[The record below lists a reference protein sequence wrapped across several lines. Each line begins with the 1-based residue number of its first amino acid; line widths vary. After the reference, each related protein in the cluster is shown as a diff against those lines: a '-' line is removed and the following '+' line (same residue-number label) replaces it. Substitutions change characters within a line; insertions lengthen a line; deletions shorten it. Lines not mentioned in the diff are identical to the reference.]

1 MSEIRYEGPYR
12 VRETLVEAHRL
23 AWRRIAEP
31 GAWLEGERRV
41 AVAAE
46 VRAAEDC
53 ALCRERKEALS
64 PFAVEGEHA
73 ATDLLSAA
81 EVDLVHRL
89 TTDPGRLSQ
98 AWAEGILADGVS
110 EETYIEIVSIVCIVT
125 VIDTFRRSLDL
136 PPFDLPVPVAG
147 TPSRYR
153 APGAKRHDAWI
164 SLVQP
169 EDAVE
174 SDGDLYRGP
183 ASPVVKA
190 FSLVPQA
197 KRDYW
202 DLAEVHYLPG
212 SEMTN
217 FATGVRAIDRMQI
230 ELVAGRVSAL
240 HQCVY

>member
-31 GAWLEGERRV
+31 GAWLEGARRV
-41 AVAAE
+41 AVVAE

-73 ATDLLSAA
+73 ATDRLSAA
-81 EVDLVHRL
+81 EVELIHRL
-89 TTDPGRLSQ
+89 TTDSGRLSQ
-98 AWAEGILADGVS
+98 AWAEGILAAGVT
-110 EETYIEIVSIVCIVT
+110 EEVYVEIVSIVCIVM

-136 PPFDLPVPVAG
+136 PPFDLPIPVAG
-147 TPSRYR
+147 EPSRYR
-153 APGAKRHDAWI
+153 APGARRHDAWI

-169 EDAVE
+169 QDVVE
-174 SDGDLYRGP
+174 SDGDLYGP
-183 ASPVVKA
+183 TASPVVKA

-202 DLAEVHYLPG
+202 NLAEEHYLPG

-217 FATGVRAIDRMQI
+217 FATGARAIDRMQM

>member
-1 MSEIRYEGPYR
+1 MSEIRYKGPYR

-73 ATDLLSAA
+73 ATDRMSAA
-81 EVDLVHRL
+81 EVELIHRL

-98 AWAEGILADGVS
+98 AWAEGILAAGVT
-110 EETYIEIVSIVCIVT
+110 EEVYVEIVSIVCIVMI
-125 VIDTFRRSLDL
+125 VDTFRRSLDL
-136 PPFDLPVPVAG
+136 PPFDLPVPAAG
-147 TPSRYR
+147 EPSRYR
-153 APGAKRHDAWI
+153 APGARRHDAWI

-169 EDAVE
+169 EDVVE
-174 SDGDLYRGP
+174 SDGDLYGP
-183 ASPVVKA
+183 TASPVVKA
-190 FSLVPQA
+190 FSLVPRA

-202 DLAEVHYLPG
+202 DLAEEHYLPG

-217 FATGVRAIDRMQI
+217 FATGVRAIDRMQM

>member
-12 VRETLVEAHRL
+12 VRETLVDAHRL

-46 VRAAEDC
+46 VRAAEEC
-53 ALCRERKEALS
+53 ALCRARKEALS
-64 PFAVEGEHA
+64 PFAVEGAHA
-73 ATDLLSAA
+73 ATDLLTAA
-81 EVDLVHRL
+81 EVELVHRL
-89 TTDPGRLSQ
+89 TTDPGRLSR
-98 AWAEGILADGVS
+98 AWAEGLLAAGVT
-110 EETYIEIVSIVCIVT
+110 EEVYVEIVSIVCIAM

-136 PPFDLPVPVAG
+136 PPFDLPAPVAG
-147 TPSRYR
+147 APSRYR

-169 EDAVE
+169 EDVVE
-174 SDGDLYRGP
+174 SDGNLYGP
-183 ASPVVKA
+183 TASPVAKA
-190 FSLVPQA
+190 FSLVPRA

-217 FATGVRAIDRMQI
+217 FATGVRAIDRMQM

>member
-1 MSEIRYEGPYR
+1 MSEIGYEGPYR
-12 VRETLVEAHRL
+12 VRDTLVEAHRL

-31 GAWLEGERRV
+31 GAWLDGHRRV
-41 AVAAE
+41 SVAAE
-46 VRAAEDC
+46 VRAAQGC
-53 ALCRERKEALS
+53 ALCHERKASLS
-64 PFAVEGEHA
+64 PFAVKGEHA
-73 ATDLLSAA
+73 PAGPLSAA
-81 EVDLVHRL
+81 EVELVHRL
-89 TTDPGRLSQ
+89 TTDSGRLTR
-98 AWAEGILADGVS
+98 AWAEGVLAAGVS
-110 EETYIEIVSIVCIVT
+110 EEIYIEIVSIVCVAM

-136 PPFDLPVPVAG
+136 APFDLPAPVAG
-147 TPSRYR
+147 APSGYR
-153 APGAKRHDAWI
+153 APGAARHDAWI

-174 SDGDLYRGP
+174 SDGDLYRGA
-183 ASPVVKA
+183 ASPVLKA
-190 FSLVPQA
+190 LSLVPQA

-217 FATGVRAIDRMQI
+217 FATDVRAIDRMQI

>member
-1 MSEIRYEGPYR
+1 MSGIGYEGAYR

-31 GAWLEGERRV
+31 GAWLDGARRV

-64 PFAVEGEHA
+64 PFAVEGEHE

-81 EVDLVHRL
+81 EVELVHRL
-89 TTDPGRLSQ
+89 TTDPGRLRR
-98 AWAEGILADGVS
+98 AWTEGILAAGVS
-110 EETYIEIVSIVCIVT
+110 EEVYVEIVSIVCVT
-125 VIDTFRRSLDL
+125 MVIDTFRRSLDL
-136 PPFDLPVPVAG
+136 APFDLPAPVPGA
-147 TPSRYR
+147 PSGYR
-153 APGAKRHDAWI
+153 APGARRHDAWI

-169 EDAVE
+169 EDVVE
-174 SDGDLYRGP
+174 SDGDLYGP
-183 ASPVVKA
+183 TASPVVKA
-190 FSLVPQA
+190 LSLVPQA

-212 SEMTN
+212 SEMIN
-217 FATGVRAIDRMQI
+217 FATGARAIDRMQI

>member
-1 MSEIRYEGPYR
+1 MPGIGYEGTYR
-12 VRETLVEAHRL
+12 VRETLVEAHRI

-31 GAWLEGERRV
+31 GAWLDGARRV

-64 PFAVEGEHA
+64 PFAVEGEHE

-81 EVDLVHRL
+81 EVELVHRL
-89 TTDPGRLSQ
+89 TTDPGRLSR
-98 AWAEGILADGVS
+98 AWTEGLLAAGVS
-110 EETYIEIVSIVCIVT
+110 EEVYVEIVSIVCIVM

-136 PPFDLPVPVAG
+136 APFDLPEPVAG
-147 TPSRYR
+147 APTGYR
-153 APGAKRHDAWI
+153 APGARRHDAWI

-169 EDAVE
+169 EDVVE
-174 SDGDLYRGP
+174 SDGDLYGP
-183 ASPVVKA
+183 VASPVVKA

-217 FATGVRAIDRMQI
+217 FATDVRAIDRMQM

>member
-41 AVAAE
+41 AAAAE
-46 VRAAEDC
+46 VRAAEGC
-53 ALCRERKEALS
+53 ALCRERKKALS

-73 ATDLLSAA
+73 ATALLTAA
-81 EVDLVHRL
+81 EVELIHRL
-89 TTDPGRLSQ
+89 TTDPGRLSR
-98 AWAEGILADGVS
+98 AWAEGILAAGVS
-110 EETYIEIVSIVCIVT
+110 EEVYVEIVSIVCIVM

-136 PPFDLPVPVAG
+136 PPFDLPVPVTGA
-147 TPSRYR
+147 PSGYR
-153 APGAKRHDAWI
+153 APGARRHDAWI

-169 EDAVE
+169 EDVVE
-174 SDGDLYRGP
+174 SDGNLYGP
-183 ASPVVKA
+183 TASPVVKA

-202 DLAEVHYLPG
+202 DLAEEHYLPG

-217 FATGVRAIDRMQI
+217 FATEVRAIDRMQM
-230 ELVAGRVSAL
+230 ELVAGKVSAL

>member
-1 MSEIRYEGPYR
+1 MPGIGYEGTYR
-12 VRETLVEAHRL
+12 VRETLVEAHRI

-31 GAWLEGERRV
+31 GAWLDGARRV

-64 PFAVEGEHA
+64 PFAVEGEHE

-81 EVDLVHRL
+81 EVELVHRL
-89 TTDPGRLSQ
+89 TTDPGRLSR
-98 AWAEGILADGVS
+98 AWTEGLLAAGVS
-110 EETYIEIVSIVCIVT
+110 EEVYVEIVSIVCV
-125 VIDTFRRSLDL
+125 VMVVDTFRRSLDL
-136 PPFDLPVPVAG
+136 APFDLPEPVAG
-147 TPSRYR
+147 APTGYR
-153 APGAKRHDAWI
+153 APGARRHDAWI

-169 EDAVE
+169 EDVVE
-174 SDGDLYRGP
+174 SDGDLYGP
-183 ASPVVKA
+183 VASPVVKA

-217 FATGVRAIDRMQI
+217 FATDVRAIDRMQM

>member
-12 VRETLVEAHRL
+12 IRETLVEAHRL

-31 GAWLEGERRV
+31 GAWLAGERRV

-46 VRAAEDC
+46 VRAAHEC
-53 ALCRERKEALS
+53 ALCRARKEALS

-73 ATDLLSAA
+73 ATARLTAA
-81 EVDLVHRL
+81 EVELIHRL

-98 AWAEGILADGVS
+98 AWAEGLLAAGLT
-110 EETYIEIVSIVCIVT
+110 EEVYVEIASIVCIVT

-136 PPFDLPVPVAG
+136 PPFDLPAPG
-147 TPSRYR
+147 TGAPSRYR

-169 EDAVE
+169 EDVVE
-174 SDGDLYRGP
+174 SDGNLYGP
-183 ASPVVKA
+183 TASPVAKA

-217 FATGVRAIDRMQI
+217 FATELRAIDQMQM

>member
-1 MSEIRYEGPYR
+1 MSEIRYEGSYR
-12 VRETLVEAHRL
+12 VRETLVDAHRL

-46 VRAAEDC
+46 VRAAEVC
-53 ALCRERKEALS
+53 ALCRARKEALS

-73 ATDLLSAA
+73 ATALLTAA
-81 EVDLVHRL
+81 EVELIHRL

-98 AWAEGILADGVS
+98 AWAEGLLAAGLS
-110 EETYIEIVSIVCIVT
+110 EEIYVEIVSIVCIVM

-136 PPFDLPVPVAG
+136 PPFELPAPVAG
-147 TPSRYR
+147 APSRYR

-169 EDAVE
+169 EDVVD
-174 SDGDLYRGP
+174 SDGALYGP
-183 ASPVVKA
+183 TASPVAKA
-190 FSLVPQA
+190 FSLVPRA

-202 DLAEVHYLPG
+202 DLAEAHYLPG

-217 FATGVRAIDRMQI
+217 FATEVRAIDRMQM
-230 ELVAGRVSAL
+230 ELVAGKVSAL

>member
-12 VRETLVEAHRL
+12 VRETLIDAHRL

-46 VRAAEDC
+46 VRSAEDC
-53 ALCRERKEALS
+53 ALCRARREALS
-64 PFAVEGEHA
+64 PYAVEGEHA
-73 ATDLLSAA
+73 ATALLTAA
-81 EVDLVHRL
+81 EVELIHRL

-98 AWAEGILADGVS
+98 AWAEGLLAAGVS
-110 EETYIEIVSIVCIVT
+110 EEVYVEIVSIVCIVM

-136 PPFDLPVPVAG
+136 PPFDLPAPVAG

-153 APGAKRHDAWI
+153 APGARRHDAWI

-174 SDGDLYRGP
+174 SDGALYGP
-183 ASPVVKA
+183 TAAPVVKA
-190 FSLVPQA
+190 LSLVPRA

-202 DLAEVHYLPG
+202 NLAEVHYLPG
-212 SEMTN
+212 SEMAN
-217 FATGVRAIDRMQI
+217 FATELRAIDRMQM
-230 ELVAGRVSAL
+230 ELVAGKVSAL

>member
-1 MSEIRYEGPYR
+1 MSEIRYEGPYS

-46 VRAAEDC
+46 ARAAEDC

-81 EVDLVHRL
+81 EVELVHRL
-89 TTDPGRLSQ
+89 TTDPGRLTR

-110 EETYIEIVSIVCIVT
+110 EEAYIEIVSIVCIVT

-136 PPFDLPVPVAG
+136 PPFDLPAPLAG
-147 TPSRYR
+147 APSGYR

-169 EDAVE
+169 EDVVA
-174 SDGDLYRGP
+174 SDGDLYRGA

>member
-1 MSEIRYEGPYR
+1 MSGIKYDTPYR
-12 VRETLVEAHRL
+12 VRETLVEAHRV

-46 VRAAEDC
+46 VRAAEEC

-73 ATDLLSAA
+73 ATALLSAA
-81 EVDLVHRL
+81 EVELVHRL

-98 AWAEGILADGVS
+98 AWAEGILAAGVS
-110 EETYIEIVSIVCIVT
+110 EEVYVEIVSIVCIAI

-136 PPFDLPVPVAG
+136 PPFELPAPVAG
-147 TPSRYR
+147 APSRYR

-169 EDAVE
+169 EDVVE
-174 SDGDLYRGP
+174 SDGNLYGP
-183 ASPVVKA
+183 TASPVAKA

-217 FATGVRAIDRMQI
+217 FATEVRAIDRMQM
-230 ELVAGRVSAL
+230 ELVAGKVSAL

>member
-1 MSEIRYEGPYR
+1 MPGIGYEGTYR
-12 VRETLVEAHRL
+12 VRETLVEAHRI

-31 GAWLEGERRV
+31 GAWLDGARRV

-64 PFAVEGEHA
+64 PFAVEGEHE

-81 EVDLVHRL
+81 EVELVHRL
-89 TTDPGRLSQ
+89 TTDPGRLSR
-98 AWAEGILADGVS
+98 AWTEGLLAAGVS
-110 EETYIEIVSIVCIVT
+110 EEVYVEIVSIVCIVM
-125 VIDTFRRSLDL
+125 VVDTFRRSLDL
-136 PPFDLPVPVAG
+136 APFDLPEPVAG
-147 TPSRYR
+147 APTGYR
-153 APGAKRHDAWI
+153 APGARRHDAWI

-169 EDAVE
+169 EDVVE
-174 SDGDLYRGP
+174 SDGDLYGP
-183 ASPVVKA
+183 VASPVVKA

-217 FATGVRAIDRMQI
+217 FATDVRAIDRMQM

>member
-1 MSEIRYEGPYR
+1 MSGIGYEGPYR
-12 VRETLVEAHRL
+12 VRSTLVEAHRL

-31 GAWLEGERRV
+31 GAWLDGARRV

-46 VRAAEDC
+46 VRAAQHC

-64 PFAVEGEHA
+64 PFAVEDDHE
-73 ATDLLSAA
+73 ATARLSAA
-81 EVDLVHRL
+81 EVELIHRL

-98 AWAEGILADGVS
+98 AWAEGVLAAGVA
-110 EETYIEIVSIVCIVT
+110 EEVYVEIVSIVCIAM

-136 PPFDLPVPVAG
+136 PPFDLPAPVAG
-147 TPSRYR
+147 APSGYR
-153 APGAKRHDAWI
+153 APGARRHDAWI

-169 EDAVE
+169 EDVVE
-174 SDGDLYRGP
+174 SDGDLYRGA

-190 FSLVPQA
+190 LSLVPQA

-217 FATGVRAIDRMQI
+217 FATGVRAIDRMQM